1 MSGRGRVRFFGHPLG
16 HQLIIFPPGQSSP
29 TPVSVS
35 VVWPCL
41 AYHSGPCFTHV
52 PLPLPFSVRLHLR
65 CMRRLGG
72 WVLSLSTWSASSA
85 APSKF
90 LAGSRNI
97 GRAQYSHSVPSTRLN
112 SKFLRVFWCCLYPYP
127 RCVVVSVIL
136 TFASGFFVPCSGREL
151 AACASVLLLRVA
163 LTFQCVMVSCSEVA
177 TRLG

>member
-1 MSGRGRVRFFGHPLG
+1 MRTGRCQGEGSPDFLVTPG
-16 HQLIIFPPGQSSP
+16 HQQIIFPPGQSSP

-41 AYHSGPCFTHV
+41 AYHSGPCLTHV

-136 TFASGFFVPCSGREL
+136 TFTSAHSLCLVP
-151 AACASVLLLRVA
+151 V
-163 LTFQCVMVSCSEVA
+163 VSWRPAPRCCCSE
-177 TRLG
+177 LL